1 MLVHQAYQ
9 LVTSTEIVTNHV
21 SGRTNVQESRPEA
34 FQSALSSLPFPS
46 PRAARK
52 RRSTTSLC
60 RFLVRTGMINRS
72 PDKGCCISG
81 LPPPGMVACDVS
93 ISAVTNR
100 VSAKANRQ
108 KSLRSWVRRRHDRD
122 GDIALNSSSKGLLVQ
137 MLLRKFSSSTSLR
150 GSKAS

>member
-1 MLVHQAYQ
+1 MGDRYDRSTPGEDCCALLVHQAYQ

-81 LPPPGMVACDVS
+81 LPPPRHG
-93 ISAVTNR
+93 
-100 VSAKANRQ
+100 
-108 KSLRSWVRRRHDRD
+108 SL
-122 GDIALNSSSKGLLVQ
+122 
-137 MLLRKFSSSTSLR
+137 
-150 GSKAS
+150 